1 MGRLLWCTM
10 ILRSCYWIDGVQDFL
25 ENQKDHSCRSLSED
39 WRYDVI
45 FPSHQWLDAPY
56 FLGFQQ
62 ISFWSRAFRQHYTR
76 ILYLRIHFWF
86 QPWVYN
92 IMTKI
97 NPQYSCHGV
106 AFLDR
111 QICWKLEKWSNLY
124 KIWRRI
130 YQWAV
135 SYMRFFIFYVSV
147 ETGFTRVLFTK
158 SWVAVVASQ
167 TNDIIP

>member
-1 MGRLLWCTM
+1 M

-62 ISFWSRAFRQHYTR
+62 ISLWSRTFRQHYTR

-86 QPWVYN
+86 QPWVDN

-97 NPQYSCHGV
+97 NPQYSCYGV
-106 AFLDR
+106 AFFRPPNL
-111 QICWKLEKWSNLY
+111 LEAGKMEQLIQDMKKNLS
-124 KIWRRI
+124 
-130 YQWAV
+130 V
-135 SYMRFFIFYVSV
+135 SRLLHEIFYFLCFCRNWFY
-147 ETGFTRVLFTK
+147 TCFTK